1 MKKIITTIAASLLM
15 CGVLAGCNS
24 GEGESGGTTT
34 PTEPDVVSMSALGYD
49 SVASLDALKAKY
61 QETKKAPIT
70 LSYSTLEAT
79 EEVRGNV
86 VVSLTWTSKGY
97 FNPQNKQFTFGGNV
111 ESFLYDYINVNLM
124 DFAEKE
130 GKWYQYGYTSINS
143 TSDKPYCIVEK
154 TMSEITIYEYDETG
168 HVAFLKFEP
177 VKNTVKSL
185 KISPA
190 DECEMTKETIGGH
203 IEYQISKYVGYGD
216 QFLLSKSHL
225 EQPITT
231 IKKNVF
237 KDISISKV
245 YFLGTEAEFNTINVE
260 EGNDSFEAA
269 TKYFYSESAPTE
281 EGNFF
286 HFVNGEVVIY

>member
-15 CGVLAGCNS
+15 CGVLTGCG

-34 PTEPDVVSMSALGYD
+34 PTEPDVVSMSALGYQ
-49 SVASLDALKAKY
+49 SVTSLDALKALY
-61 QETKKAPIT
+61 QENKKAPIT
-70 LSYSTLEAT
+70 LSYSTVEAT
-79 EEVRGNV
+79 EEPHGDVIA
-86 VVSLTWTSKGY
+86 SLKWTSKGY
-97 FNPQNKQFTFGGNV
+97 FNPQNRQFTFQGNV
-111 ESFLYDYINVNLM
+111 ETFLYDYINVSLV
-124 DFAEKE
+124 DFTEKA
-130 GKWYQYGYTSINS
+130 GLWYQYGYTETKS
-143 TSDKPYCIVEK
+143 TEEKPYCIVEK
-154 TMSEITIYEYDETG
+154 TLSEITIYEYDETG
-168 HVAFLKFEP
+168 HVTYLQFSP
-177 VKNTVKSL
+177 TKNNVKSL

-190 DECEMTKETIGGH
+190 AEYAMTKETIGGH
-203 IEYQISKYVGYGD
+203 IEYQISDYVGYAD

-225 EQPITT
+225 EQPITK

-245 YFLGTEAEFNTINVE
+245 YFLGTEAEFNTITVE

-286 HFVNGEVVIY
+286 HFVNGEVVVY